1 MQIAFKDSI
10 LLGVNLTLTIV
21 RFFKMHSL
29 NASLRVILSRTFFAR
44 LLQHLSLLFL
54 STCLFLLSNSIE
66 MLVHE
71 VDFKMESTT
80 KAAFQ

>member
-29 NASLRVILSRTFFAR
+29 NASLRVILSRTFFTR
-44 LLQHLSLLFL
+44 LLQHLSLLL
-54 STCLFLLSNSIE
+54 SPHLFVPFVELSRNVRTISR
-66 MLVHE
+66 
-71 VDFKMESTT
+71 F
-80 KAAFQ
+80 